1 MQRIGNAEIAKLF
14 RDVAAAYSIKNE
26 NKYRFQIIAY
36 TKASDIIGDM
46 NTEIKDLLSESDR
59 IKIPGI
65 GEAMLAHI
73 QEILETGH
81 VAHFETVM
89 KDIPPSVF
97 VLLDVPSFGPKKAFK
112 IVDALGLENKN
123 TIIEDVEKA
132 ATEGRIAPLPG
143 FGKKSEEDI
152 IQALQEYKVG
162 KTKSRRMIL
171 PYAFDISEKVLAY
184 IKKSPYVRQAF
195 PLGSLRRMMPTIGDV
210 DIAVDSD
217 HPDEVLEHFIK
228 YPGVE
233 RVISKGDAKSSIL
246 VSGGRQVDL
255 MVQPPIAFGSLLQ
268 HFTGS
273 KHHNVALREYAL
285 RKGMSLSEYGIK
297 VREKGKEVQKKFE
310 HEDEFYKFI
319 GLELIPPE
327 IRENEGEIELAAKN
341 ALPRLVELKNMN
353 GDLHIHSSY
362 PIESSHDLG
371 QNTMEEMLEKAIK
384 LKYEYLGFSEHNPS
398 VGNHTKEQIYRTLE
412 ERQDKIETLR
422 EKYKGKIKIINLM
435 ETDILASGE
444 LALDDQ
450 ALSYLDA
457 TIVSIHS
464 SFSTPKEEMTK
475 RVLNGLLHPKAKIF
489 AHPSGRLLNDRPG
502 YELDW
507 EKLFDFVVKHD
518 KALEINAWPTR
529 LDLADTLVK
538 QAKDFGAKFI
548 IDTDSH
554 ALHHMDNM
562 FYGVAVARRGWCE
575 AHDILNTYSYAKF
588 KDWLKTS

>member
-1 MQRIGNAEIAKLF
+1 MQGIGNAEIAKLF

-26 NKYRFQIIAY
+26 SKYRFQIIAY

-65 GEAMLAHI
+65 GDAMLAHI
-73 QEILETGH
+73 QEILATGH
-81 VAHFETVM
+81 VAHFESVM
-89 KDIPPSVF
+89 KGIPASVF

-112 IVDALGLENKN
+112 IVDALKLENKN

-143 FGKKSEEDI
+143 FGKKSEDDI

-162 KTKSRRMIL
+162 KTKSRRMVL
-171 PYAFDISEKVLAY
+171 PYAFDIAEKILAY
-184 IKKSPYVRQAF
+184 LKKSPYVKQIY
-195 PLGSLRRMMPTIGDV
+195 PLGSLRRMMPTVGDV

-217 HPDEVLEHFIK
+217 HPNEVLEYFVK
-228 YPGVE
+228 YPGME
-233 RVISKGDAKSSIL
+233 RIISKGDAKSSIL

-255 MVQPPIAFGSLLQ
+255 MVQPPEAFGSLLQ

-310 HEDEFYKFI
+310 HEDAFYKFI
-319 GLELIPPE
+319 GLSPIPPE

-341 ALPRLVELKNMN
+341 ALPQLIELKDIK

-362 PIESSHDLG
+362 PIEPSHDMG

-398 VGNHTKEQIYRTLE
+398 VGNHTKGQIYKILE
-412 ERQDKIETLR
+412 ERRDKIESLK
-422 EKYKGKIKIINLM
+422 EKFKGKIKIINLM
-435 ETDILASGE
+435 ETDILAKGE
-444 LALDDQ
+444 LALDDK

-475 RVLNGLLHPKAKIF
+475 RALNGLSNPKAKIF

-538 QAKDFGAKFI
+538 QAKDFGAKFV

-554 ALHHMDNM
+554 ALQHMDNM
-562 FYGVAVARRGWCE
+562 FYGVSVARRGWCE
-575 AHDILNTYSYAKF
+575 VKDVWNAQGYKKF
-588 KDWLKTS
+588 EAWIKS